1 MQDFRV
7 KRKTDAKA
15 SVFTI
20 QLSAY
25 SCRELNE
32 QIVVVGL
39 NLCLV
44 CRAVANGSTAFVA
57 AVNYDISAL
66 CVGERLNGAQNT
78 AAVVGSVTGI
88 YINVQGA
95 KTKGAVVSR
104 GVSEREHLLAAILA
118 DKALVVFL
126 KSLFFHSG
134 FPFAFLPV
142 GFSF

>member
-1 MQDFRV
+1 MCLILV
-7 KRKTDAKA
+7 G
-15 SVFTI
+15 
-20 QLSAY
+20 LSSD
-25 SCRELNE
+25 SCGELNE

-44 CRAVANGSTAFVA
+44 CRAVADGRAAFVA

-66 CVGERLNGAQNT
+66 CVGERLNGAQDT
-78 AAVVGSVTGI
+78 AAVVGSVTRI
-88 YINVQGA
+88 YINVQRA

-126 KSLFFHSG
+126 KSRFSFRVFG
-134 FPFAFLPV
+134 V
-142 GFSF
+142 GFNS

>member
-1 MQDFRV
+1 MAWAEICLILV
-7 KRKTDAKA
+7 G
-15 SVFTI
+15 
-20 QLSAY
+20 LSSD
-25 SCRELNE
+25 SCGELNE

-44 CRAVANGSTAFVA
+44 CRAVADGSAAFVA

-66 CVGERLNGAQNT
+66 CVGERLNGAQDT

-95 KTKGAVVSR
+95 KTKGAVISR

-134 FPFAFLPV
+134 FPFAFCV
-142 GFSF
+142 SD